1 MRLLLAE
8 NTGMALDALRQNKMR
23 SLLTVL
29 GVVIGVT
36 TLILVASILVGLDRD
51 IRSFLNDFGEDTLWV
66 FKINPSFG
74 NGGLTAEERARKSLT
89 FDDAMAIK
97 DQCPAVK
104 LVTVDVFP
112 RVNSRQPIISN
123 ARYKGKEV
131 SGVQYSGSLPES
143 EYVYNFRVAK
153 GRFFN
158 EAETLHRSDVAV
170 IGWDLA
176 SALFQESDPLGKE
189 ILVDSVNYTVIGVM
203 EKHKGQFFRD
213 PSADKNVQ
221 VPYRSYLRHHPN
233 NDEYFIGA
241 LAYNGMKAQAE
252 DEVRG
257 LLRQRRRVAYK
268 DPDNFDIS
276 SAESVARQFRQI
288 TGMAAVLIGVV
299 SSIGLLVGGVGVMN
313 IMLICGDPTNP
324 RDWRAQSDW
333 RAAPRCGVAVF
344 DRGDDADRSWRRD
357 RCPAGRCPQLCAK
370 RGIPVGGSAVGGVPR
385 RICFNARWTLFRSV
399 SGCESGPARSGRF
412 LALRIA
418 GLSERLV
425 KIALN

>member
-1 MRLLLAE
+1 MRSLFAE
-8 NTGMALDALRQNKMR
+8 NTVMALDALRQNKMR

-51 IRSFLNDFGEDTLWV
+51 MRAFLNDFGEDTLWI

-74 NGGLTAEERARKSLT
+74 TGKLTAEERARKSLT
-89 FDDAMAIK
+89 FEDAMAIQE
-97 DQCPAVK
+97 QCPSVK

-112 RVNSRQPIISN
+112 RVLSRQPIISE

-143 EYVYNFRVAK
+143 EYVYNFHVAK

-158 EAETLHRSDVAV
+158 DAETLHRSDVAV

-176 SALFQESDPLGKE
+176 GTLFGEEDPLSKQ

-203 EKHKGQFFRD
+203 EKHKGQFLRD

-221 VPYRSYLRHHPN
+221 VPYRTYLRHHPN

-241 LAYNGMKAQAE
+241 LAYPGKKAQAE

-257 LLRQRRRVAYK
+257 LLRQRRHVVYSA
-268 DPDNFDIS
+268 PDNFDIS

-288 TGMAAVLIGVV
+288 TGMAAILISVV

-313 IMLICGDPTNP
+313 IMLMSVTQRTREIGVRKAIGARR
-324 RDWRAQSDW
+324 RDVVWQFLTEAMTLTG
-333 RAAPRCGVAVF
+333 AGGVIGVFLGVALSF
-344 DRGDDADRSWRRD
+344 A
-357 RCPAGRCPQLCAK
+357 L
-370 RGIPVGGSAVGGVPR
+370 SAVVPSAVPLWAVFLGVLASMSVGLFFGLYPA
-385 RICFNARWTLFRSV
+385 IKAARLDPVDS
-399 SGCESGPARSGRF
+399 
-412 LALRIA
+412 LRY
-418 GLSERLV
+418 E
-425 KIALN
+425 

>member
-1 MRLLLAE
+1 MQVRGLFAE
-8 NTGMALDALRQNKMR
+8 NTLMALDALRQNKMR
-23 SLLTVL
+23 SMLTVL

-51 IRSFLNDFGEDTLWV
+51 IRAFLNDFGEDTLWI

-74 NGGLTAEERARKSLT
+74 TGALTAEERARKSLT
-89 FDDAMAIK
+89 FEDAMAIRE
-97 DQCPAVK
+97 QCPAVK

-112 RVNSRQPIISN
+112 RVLNRAPIISS

-143 EYVYNFRVAK
+143 EHVYNFRVAK

-158 EAETLHRSDVAV
+158 EAETLHRADVAV

-176 SALFQESDPLGKE
+176 STLFGEAGDPLGKH
-189 ILVDSVNYTVIGVM
+189 ILVDSVDYEVVGVM

-213 PSADKNVQ
+213 PGADKNVQ

-241 LAYNGMKAQAE
+241 LAYPGMKAQAE

-257 LLRQRRRVAYK
+257 LLRQRRRVTYAA
-268 DPDNFDIS
+268 PDNFDIS

-288 TGMAAVLIGVV
+288 TGMAAILISVV

-313 IMLICGDPTNP
+313 IMLMSVTQRTREIGVRKAIGARR
-324 RDWRAQSDW
+324 RDVTLQFLTEAMTLTG
-333 RAAPRCGVAVF
+333 AGGVVGVLLGVLVSFALSAVF
-344 DRGDDADRSWRRD
+344 
-357 RCPAGRCPQLCAK
+357 P
-370 RGIPVGGSAVGGVPR
+370 SAVPLWAVFLGVLASMSVGLFFGLYPAVKA
-385 RICFNARWTLFRSV
+385 ARLDPVDS
-399 SGCESGPARSGRF
+399 
-412 LALRIA
+412 LRY
-418 GLSERLV
+418 E
-425 KIALN
+425 

>member
-1 MRLLLAE
+1 MRLLLGE
-8 NTGMALDALRQNKMR
+8 NMLMALDALRQNKMR

-51 IRSFLNDFGEDTLWV
+51 IRAFLNDFGEETLWV

-74 NGGLTAEERARKSLT
+74 TGGLTAEERARKSLT
-89 FDDAMAIK
+89 FDDAMAIQ

-104 LVTVDVFP
+104 MVTVDVFP
-112 RVNSRQPIISN
+112 RVNSREPIISN

-131 SGVQYSGSLPES
+131 SGVQYSGALPES
-143 EYVYNFRVAK
+143 ELVYNFRVAK

-176 SALFQESDPLGKE
+176 AALFQDSDPLGKQF
-189 ILVDSVNYTVIGVM
+189 LVDSVNYTVIGVM

-241 LAYNGMKAQAE
+241 LAYPGMKAQAE

-257 LLRQRRRVAYK
+257 LLRQRRRVAYAA
-268 DPDNFDIS
+268 PDNFDIS

-288 TGMAAVLIGVV
+288 TGMAAILIGVV

-313 IMLICGDPTNP
+313 IMLMSVTQRTREI
-324 RDWRAQSDW
+324 
-333 RAAPRCGVAVF
+333 GVRKAIGA
-344 DRGDDADRSWRRD
+344 RRRD
-357 RCPAGRCPQLCAK
+357 VIWQFLTEAMTLTG
-370 RGIPVGGSAVGGVPR
+370 VGGV
-385 RICFNARWTLFRSV
+385 IGVLLGVGLS
-399 SGCESGPARSGRF
+399 
-412 LALRIA
+412 LALSAVFPSAVPLWAIFLGVLA
-418 GLSERLV
+418 SMGVGLFFGLYPAVKAARLDPV
-425 KIALN
+425 DSLRYE

>member
-1 MRLLLAE
+1 MQARALFAE
-8 NTGMALDALRQNKMR
+8 NTLMALDALRQNKMR

-36 TLILVASILVGLDRD
+36 TLIMVASILVGLDRD
-51 IRSFLNDFGEDTLWV
+51 IRAFLNDFGEETLWV

-74 NGGLTAEERARKSLT
+74 TGALTAEERARKSLT
-89 FDDAMAIK
+89 FEDAMAIK
-97 DQCPAVK
+97 EQCTAVK
-104 LVTVDVFP
+104 QVTVDVFP
-112 RVNSRQPIISN
+112 RVLTRAPIISN

-143 EYVYNFRVAK
+143 EYVYNFHVAK

-158 EAETLHRSDVAV
+158 DAETLHRADIAV
-170 IGWDLA
+170 VGWDLA
-176 SALFQESDPLGKE
+176 KTLFGEEDPLGKQ

-213 PSADKNVQ
+213 PGADKNVQ

-241 LAYNGMKAQAE
+241 LAYPGQKPAAE

-257 LLRQRRRVAYK
+257 LLRQRRHVAYSA
-268 DPDNFDIS
+268 PDNFDIS

-288 TGMAAVLIGVV
+288 TGMAAILISVV

-313 IMLICGDPTNP
+313 IMLMSVTQRTREIGVRKAIGARR
-324 RDWRAQSDW
+324 RDVILQFLTEAMTLTG
-333 RAAPRCGVAVF
+333 AGGVIGVLLGVLLSFALSAVF
-344 DRGDDADRSWRRD
+344 
-357 RCPAGRCPQLCAK
+357 P
-370 RGIPVGGSAVGGVPR
+370 SAVPLWAVFLGVLASMSVGLFFGLYPA
-385 RICFNARWTLFRSV
+385 IKAARLDPVDS
-399 SGCESGPARSGRF
+399 
-412 LALRIA
+412 LRY
-418 GLSERLV
+418 E
-425 KIALN
+425 

>member
-1 MRLLLAE
+1 MHMRSLVAE
-8 NTGMALDALRQNKMR
+8 NTVMALDALRQNKMR

-29 GVVIGVT
+29 GVVIGLT
-36 TLILVASILVGLDRD
+36 TLIMVASILVGLDRD
-51 IRSFLNDFGEDTLWV
+51 IRAFLNDFGEDTLWI

-74 NGGLTAEERARKSLT
+74 TGRLTAEERARKSLT

-97 DQCPAVK
+97 ELCPAVK

-112 RVNSRQPIISN
+112 RVESRAPIISN

-158 EAETLHRSDVAV
+158 DAETLHRSDVAV

-176 SALFQESDPLGKE
+176 STLFGEEDPLGKQF
-189 ILVDSVNYTVIGVM
+189 LVDSVNYTVIGVM

-221 VPYRSYLRHHPN
+221 VPYRSYIRHHPN

-241 LAYNGMKAQAE
+241 LAYPNMKAQAE

-257 LLRQRRRVAYK
+257 LLRQRRHVAYAA
-268 DPDNFDIS
+268 PDNFDVS
-276 SAESVARQFRQI
+276 SAE
-288 TGMAAVLIGVV
+288 
-299 SSIGLLVGGVGVMN
+299 
-313 IMLICGDPTNP
+313 
-324 RDWRAQSDW
+324 
-333 RAAPRCGVAVF
+333 
-344 DRGDDADRSWRRD
+344 
-357 RCPAGRCPQLCAK
+357 
-370 RGIPVGGSAVGGVPR
+370 
-385 RICFNARWTLFRSV
+385 
-399 SGCESGPARSGRF
+399 
-412 LALRIA
+412 
-418 GLSERLV
+418 
-425 KIALN
+425 